1 MGGAKADTLRDQYE
15 RILGRPVEHFDIV
28 CFRFT
33 ERQGLFNVLS
43 LHNNLRGL
51 LYDSNDNFGTV
62 TIVFEK
68 GSQNIGRARKLA
80 LEMGAAEINPIL

>member
-1 MGGAKADTLRDQYE
+1 MRSQYE
-15 RILGRPVEHFDIV
+15 RILGKELEHFDIV

-33 ERQGLFNVLS
+33 GTRQGLFNVLA

-51 LYDSNDNFGTV
+51 LYDSNDTLGTV
-62 TIVFEK
+62 TIVFDK
-68 GSQNIGRARKLA
+68 GSRNIERARKLA